1 MKNLDNNLEAYADYL
16 EQNGCEFI
24 MVVFDKNE
32 NDAHVLHSDHPATI
46 LSAVF
51 DKSDRAYDIF
61 KRAERLMDHQQSLTS
76 LN

>member
-1 MKNLDNNLEAYADYL
+1 MEKFDNNLEAYADYL

-32 NDAHVLHSDHPATI
+32 NETHVLHSDNAIPM

-51 DKSDRAYDIF
+51 DKSDRAYGLF
-61 KRAERLMDHQQSLTS
+61 KHAERLMDHQRSFIDF
-76 LN
+76 N